1 VPILDPNNFNVFN
14 NMSFAQ
20 YDNHH
25 NYSQM
30 YKICW
35 NAIYKM
41 TQSNKGMSIDGG
53 NMQHK
58 NNKQRTSRGD
68 T

>member
-1 VPILDPNNFNVFN
+1 
-14 NMSFAQ
+14 MSFAQ